1 MSFQPVFVQ
10 FWEKVKESIENG
22 TYAKLTLA
30 KTIGD
35 TELKNIYVRP
45 VLLEND
51 VFSLSLSTKYKTEE
65 IESFHTLDEAF
76 LLLAPYMANPF

>member
-10 FWEKVKESIENG
+10 FWEKKKESIKDG

-35 TELKNIYVRP
+35 TELKTSIFALYC
-45 VLLEND
+45 
-51 VFSLSLSTKYKTEE
+51 
-65 IESFHTLDEAF
+65 
-76 LLLAPYMANPF
+76 